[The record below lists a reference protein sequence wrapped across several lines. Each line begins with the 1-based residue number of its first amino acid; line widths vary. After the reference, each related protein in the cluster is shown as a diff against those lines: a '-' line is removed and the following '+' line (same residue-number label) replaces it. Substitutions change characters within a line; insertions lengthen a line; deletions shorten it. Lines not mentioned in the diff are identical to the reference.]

1 LAVYEQLLISKFI
14 SVLLNWNSWD
24 IFPLSALVL
33 NHAAIF
39 VQNFFF
45 PQILEERILKS
56 SEASSSE
63 NNDSAK
69 MEVDH
74 QSPTK
79 EQEVFVSVKLN
90 SQFIIIII

>member
-1 LAVYEQLLISKFI
+1 M
-14 SVLLNWNSWD
+14 
-24 IFPLSALVL
+24 LVL

-39 VQNFFF
+39 VQNFF
-45 PQILEERILKS
+45 PQILEEIIRKS
-56 SEASSSE
+56 SEASPSE

-90 SQFIIIII
+90 SQFIIIIIWRVSLWVGQLNPL